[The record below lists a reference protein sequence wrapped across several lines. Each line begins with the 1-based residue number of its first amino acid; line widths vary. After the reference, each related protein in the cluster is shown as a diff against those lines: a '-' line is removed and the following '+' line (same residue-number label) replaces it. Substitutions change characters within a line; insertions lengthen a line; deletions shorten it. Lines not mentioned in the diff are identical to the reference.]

1 MAHRRVARRKQEKV
15 ELLVREMSAPGERS
29 AAGFRVTLTG
39 SEIGGTDRQ
48 RSTLRCL
55 GLRKRGS
62 SAVVKDTPQARGRIR
77 AVAHLVKVEE
87 A

>member
-1 MAHRRVARRKQEKV
+1 MASRTTRRKQEVV
-15 ELLVREMSAPGERS
+15 ESLVRQMSAATGSSDRRY
-29 AAGFRVTLTG
+29 RVTLTG

-48 RSTLRCL
+48 RATLRGL

-62 SAVVKDTPQARGRIR
+62 ASVVQDTPQARGRIR
-77 AVAHLVKVEE
+77 AVAHLVRVEE